1 MRHSEHEPRD
11 IIVYIDRYDP
21 ERQESPRWRQEY
33 KLRAEPAMT
42 VLDGLHAL
50 KESQDSTVCYR
61 FSCRM
66 AVCGSCGMLIN
77 GRPALAC
84 NTRILEVTQRVL
96 TLAPMPNF
104 DVIRDLVPDLC
115 GFFMKHRRVQS
126 HLQRPDQGE
135 LENPTG
141 EYFQSPEQLLN
152 YLQFSYCIRC
162 ALCVSACPTVAT
174 DDAYIGPM
182 ALAQAQRYNA
192 DSRDG
197 GFHARKEVVGRRGGA
212 FSCHYA
218 GECSNVCPKG
228 VDPARAIQLL
238 KRELV
243 FDYLR
248 LRRRREPTPLLG
260 PPEHAE
266 RQPNIPEAPPH
277 TAPRGS

>member
-1 MRHSEHEPRD
+1 MEQSEHEPRD
-11 IIVYIDRYDP
+11 ITVYIDRYDP
-21 ERQESPRWRQEY
+21 ERDEQPRWRQEY
-33 KLRAEPAMT
+33 ALHVAPGMT

-50 KESQDSTVCYR
+50 KETSDSTICYR

-66 AVCGSCGMLIN
+66 AVCGSCGMMIN

-84 NTRILEVTQRVL
+84 NTQILEVTDRVL
-96 TLAPMPNF
+96 TVAPMPNF
-104 DVIRDLVPDLC
+104 DVVRDLVPDL
-115 GFFMKHRRVQS
+115 GSFFQKHKSVLS
-126 HLQRPDQGE
+126 HLRRPDEQE

-141 EYFQSPEQLLN
+141 EYFQSPEQLLK

-174 DDAYIGPM
+174 DDGYLGPM
-182 ALAQAQRYNA
+182 ALAQAHRYSA
-192 DSRDG
+192 DSRDA
-197 GFHARKEVVGRRGGA
+197 GFDARKQVVSDRGGA

-238 KRELV
+238 KRDLV

-248 LRRRREPTPLLG
+248 VRRRREPSAVLG

-266 RQPNIPEAPPH
+266 RQPDVPEAPPH
-277 TAPRGS
+277 TVETTD

>member
-1 MRHSEHEPRD
+1 MRQSDQQPRD
-11 IIVYIDRYDP
+11 VEVYVERYDP
-21 ERQESPRWRQEY
+21 EREEGWRRWRQQY
-33 KLRAEPAMT
+33 TLRVEPGMT

-50 KESQDSTVCYR
+50 KETQDATLAYR

-77 GRPALAC
+77 GKPSLAC
-84 NTRILEVTQRVL
+84 NTQILDVAQRVL
-96 TLAPMPNF
+96 TVAPMPNY
-104 DVIRDLVPDLC
+104 DIVRDLVPDLSTL
-115 GFFMKHRRVQS
+115 FQHHRRIGPY
-126 HLQRPDQGE
+126 LQRDEEE
-135 LENPTG
+135 LESPTG
-141 EYFQSPEQLLN
+141 EFYQTPEQLVS

-162 ALCVSACPTVAT
+162 GLCVSACPTVAT
-174 DDAYIGPM
+174 DAEYLGPM
-182 ALAQAQRYNA
+182 VLAQAHRYNA

-197 GFHARKEVVGRRGGA
+197 GFHNRKLVVGAPGGA

-238 KRELV
+238 KRDLV

-248 LRRRREPTPLLG
+248 LGRRHKPCHVLG

-266 RQPNIPEAPPH
+266 RRPDIPEPPPR
-277 TAPRGS
+277 TAEPAS

>member
-1 MRHSEHEPRD
+1 MRQSEHEPRD
-11 IIVYIDRYDP
+11 IIICIDRYDP
-21 ERQESPRWRQEY
+21 EREESPCWRQQY
-33 KLRAEPAMT
+33 TLHVEPGMT

-50 KESQDSTVCYR
+50 KEMQDSTLCYR

-84 NTRILEVTQRVL
+84 NTQILEVTKRVL
-96 TLAPMPNF
+96 TVAPMPNF
-104 DVIRDLVPDLC
+104 DVVRDLVPDLR
-115 GFFMKHRRVQS
+115 GFFERHRSVQP
-126 HLQRPDQGE
+126 HLQRQDEQE

-141 EYFQSPEQLLN
+141 EFFQSPEQLLN

-162 ALCVSACPTVAT
+162 ALCVSACPTVST
-174 DDAYIGPM
+174 DDKYIGPM
-182 ALAQAQRYNA
+182 ALSQAHRYNA
-192 DSRDG
+192 DSRDA
-197 GFHARKEVVGRRGGA
+197 GFHDRKEAVAGRGGA

-248 LRRRREPTPLLG
+248 LRRHREPSAVLE
-260 PPEHAE
+260 PPEDVE
-266 RQPNIPEAPPH
+266 RRPEIPEPPPH
-277 TAPRGS
+277 TVTTNE